1 MTRDIYIKT
10 AVQVKRYTLGKNV
23 RPLTIIEKRLY
34 RTDERFMIA
43 SDASEH
49 EFLMY
54 DRDSTQPYWP
64 PEMVSPDITMAY
76 IDIAKR
82 SGKNSAVTKMNWLN
96 SAHGSWIIYGI
107 VGCIVLYAVL
117 TGGLV

>member
-23 RPLTIIEKRLY
+23 RPLTVIDRRLY
-34 RTDERFMIA
+34 RTDEIFMIA
-43 SDASEH
+43 DDASEH

-54 DRDSTQPYWP
+54 DRDSTQPYWSAEP
-64 PEMVSPDITMAY
+64 VSPDVTMAY

-82 SGKNSAVTKMNWLN
+82 AGKNTAVTKMSWLN
-96 SAHGSWIIYGI
+96 GAHSSWIIYGI
-107 VGCIVLYAVL
+107 VGCIIIYAVL